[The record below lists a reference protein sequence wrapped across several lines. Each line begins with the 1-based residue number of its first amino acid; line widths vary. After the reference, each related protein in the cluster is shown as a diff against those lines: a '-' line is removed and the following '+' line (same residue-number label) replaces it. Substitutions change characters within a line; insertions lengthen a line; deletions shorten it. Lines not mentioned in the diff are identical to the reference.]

1 MVVPAGNREASSAAE
16 ESREEVSSSGL
27 EQAPSPVIKSREAAP
42 ATTAYFQ
49 KCFMLLPSSLPAC
62 AVLFT
67 VLSSCRSLALASHA
81 SKQGFQ
87 RKPFHSHARRG
98 LLLRESGFP
107 AFRIC
112 AGQRKR
118 HSYYTVCPGK
128 SKRGNGFNLIKKL
141 EFFRGVCYNVCNK
154 FSGLVLKTEEV
165 TDFAQG
171 KAAEPQAPKGPED
184 GARAFSKGS
193 LNFCEGYKTMKI
205 MLLTAATGGGH
216 IRTANA
222 IEQYIRDNTPYDV
235 TIVDTLKAVGR
246 LLDKTVC
253 DSGPDAIITTHPFAT
268 EMAAAL
274 KADGLVKAPL
284 ICIITDYGA
293 HRAYIA
299 KEVDAYVVAGSHML
313 PELAAFGVPEE
324 KVYPFGIPVHGV
336 FFDKSDQAMLL
347 RQLNLSPETP
357 TLLFMA
363 GSFGVNN
370 IIRLYRELV
379 ATSVP
384 MQIIVITGRNKK
396 LYEAFEKEVAQESQ
410 VPTRLLYFTDEVEK
424 YMHAAD
430 LLVTKPGGL
439 TVSEALA
446 CNLPMAVFDAIPGQ
460 EEDNANFLLTHDMC
474 VRVQK
479 DGDFAGE
486 ISALLQEKQ
495 RLSAMRENC
504 REFDKSQSIP
514 NLLALIERLA
524 GQETGQ

>member
-1 MVVPAGNREASSAAE
+1 
-16 ESREEVSSSGL
+16 
-27 EQAPSPVIKSREAAP
+27 
-42 ATTAYFQ
+42 
-49 KCFMLLPSSLPAC
+49 
-62 AVLFT
+62 
-67 VLSSCRSLALASHA
+67 
-81 SKQGFQ
+81 
-87 RKPFHSHARRG
+87 
-98 LLLRESGFP
+98 
-107 AFRIC
+107 
-112 AGQRKR
+112 
-118 HSYYTVCPGK
+118 
-128 SKRGNGFNLIKKL
+128 
-141 EFFRGVCYNVCNK
+141 
-154 FSGLVLKTEEV
+154 
-165 TDFAQG
+165 
-171 KAAEPQAPKGPED
+171 
-184 GARAFSKGS
+184 
-193 LNFCEGYKTMKI
+193 MKI

-222 IEQYIRDNTPYDV
+222 IEQYIRDNTSYDV
-235 TIVDTLKAVGR
+235 TTVDTLKAVGR

-253 DSGPDAIITTHPFAT
+253 DSYLFMAKKAPSLFGRLYKRTNKNNRFSGLVPKLSGLFSGLLYPAIEAYGPDAIITTHPFAT

-336 FFDKSDQAMLL
+336 FFDESDQAMLL

-370 IIRLYRELV
+370 IIKLYRELA
-379 ATSVP
+379 ATSAP

-396 LYEAFEKEVAQESQ
+396 LYEAFEKEIAQESR

-460 EEDNANFLLTHDMC
+460 EEDNANFLKTHDMC
-474 VRVQK
+474 VRIEK
-479 DGDFAGE
+479 DGNFAEE
-486 ISALLQEKQ
+486 ISRLLQEKKHLQ
-495 RLSAMRENC
+495 AMRENC
-504 REFDKSQSIP
+504 AGFDKSQSIP
-514 NLLALIERLA
+514 NMLELIRRLTPA
-524 GQETGQ
+524 GVRS